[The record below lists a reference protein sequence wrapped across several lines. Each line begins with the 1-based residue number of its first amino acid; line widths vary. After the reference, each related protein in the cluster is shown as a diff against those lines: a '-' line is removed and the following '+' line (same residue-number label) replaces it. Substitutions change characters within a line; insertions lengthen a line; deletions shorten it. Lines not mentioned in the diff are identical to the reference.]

1 MLDDVRNKR
10 LTEIDWITGSIVR
23 EAKKAGIPAPHH
35 ETLYRLVKAFESSW
49 SFENKGH

>member
-23 EAKKAGIPAPHH
+23 EAQKAGIPAPYH
-35 ETLYRLVKAFESSW
+35 ETLYRLVKAHETSYDR
-49 SFENKGH
+49 E